1 MKKGTSSNG
10 EIMKIEN
17 EFYVLIKLGTRD
29 KGTFWAKAG
38 IGDIDTDTVF
48 LGADDEFVD
57 DVRNVIRAVN
67 KKTAMML
74 IQEYE
79 SKYNY
84 EKSGFVPILVTEKII
99 W

>member
-1 MKKGTSSNG
+1 
-10 EIMKIEN
+10 MKIEN

-29 KGTFWAKAG
+29 KCTFRAKAG

-48 LGADDEFVD
+48 LGADDKFVD
-57 DVRNVIRAVN
+57 DIKQAVRAVN

-79 SKYNY
+79 RNHDY
-84 EKSGFVPILVTEKII
+84 EKSGFTPILVTEKLT

>member
-1 MKKGTSSNG
+1 
-10 EIMKIEN
+10 MKIEN

-29 KGTFWAKAG
+29 KNTFRSKVG

-48 LGADDEFVD
+48 LGKDDEFVD
-57 DVRNVIRAVN
+57 DIRSAIRAVN

-79 SKYNY
+79 SKHNY
-84 EKSGFVPILVTEKII
+84 EKSGFCPYSCHRKDYMVEKYWDNI
-99 W
+99 

>member
-1 MKKGTSSNG
+1 
-10 EIMKIEN
+10 MKIEK
-17 EFYVLIKLGTRD
+17 EFCVLMRLGTRD
-29 KGTFWAKAG
+29 KGTFRAKAD

-57 DVRNVIRAVN
+57 DIRQAVRAVN
-67 KKTAMML
+67 KKTAMAL

-79 SKYNY
+79 RNHDY
-84 EKSGFVPILVTEKII
+84 EKSGFTPILVTEKLT

>member
-29 KGTFWAKAG
+29 KNTFRSKVG

-48 LGADDEFVD
+48 LGKDDEFVD
-57 DVRNVIRAVN
+57 DIRSAIRAVN

-79 SKYNY
+79 SKHNY

>member
-1 MKKGTSSNG
+1 
-10 EIMKIEN
+10 MKIEN

-29 KGTFWAKAG
+29 KGTFRAKA

-48 LGADDEFVD
+48 LGTDDEFVD
-57 DVRNVIRAVN
+57 DIKQAVRAVN
-67 KKTAMML
+67 KKTAMAL

-79 SKYNY
+79 RNHDY
-84 EKSGFVPILVTEKII
+84 EKSGFTPILVTEKFT

>member
-1 MKKGTSSNG
+1 
-10 EIMKIEN
+10 MKIEN

-29 KGTFWAKAG
+29 KGTFRAKAG

-57 DVRNVIRAVN
+57 DIRQAVRAVN
-67 KKTAMML
+67 KKTAMAL

-79 SKYNY
+79 RNHDY
-84 EKSGFVPILVTEKII
+84 EKSGFTPILVTEKFT

>member
-1 MKKGTSSNG
+1 
-10 EIMKIEN
+10 MKIEN

-29 KGTFWAKAG
+29 KGTFRAKAG

-48 LGADDEFVD
+48 LGVD
-57 DVRNVIRAVN
+57 DIKQAVRAVN
-67 KKTAMML
+67 KKTAMAL

-79 SKYNY
+79 RNHDY
-84 EKSGFVPILVTEKII
+84 EKSGFAPILVTEKLT

>member
-1 MKKGTSSNG
+1 
-10 EIMKIEN
+10 MKIEN
-17 EFYVLIKLGTRD
+17 EFYVLIKFGTRD
-29 KGTFWAKAG
+29 KGTFRAKAG

-57 DVRNVIRAVN
+57 DIKQAVRAAN
-67 KKTAMML
+67 KKTAMAL

-79 SKYNY
+79 RNQDY
-84 EKSGFVPILVTEKII
+84 EKSGFTPILVTEKLT

>member
-1 MKKGTSSNG
+1 
-10 EIMKIEN
+10 MKIEN

-29 KGTFWAKAG
+29 KGTFRAKAG

-48 LGADDEFVD
+48 LGADDSFVD
-57 DVRNVIRAVN
+57 DIKQAMKVKN
-67 KKTAMML
+67 KKTAMIL

-79 SKYNY
+79 SRHNY
-84 EKSGFVPILVTEKII
+84 EKSGFIPILVTEKLT

>member
-1 MKKGTSSNG
+1 MRRL
-10 EIMKIEN
+10 MKIEN

-29 KGTFWAKAG
+29 KGAFRLKAG

-57 DVRNVIRAVN
+57 DIKQAVRAVN
-67 KKTAMML
+67 KKTAVML

-79 SKYNY
+79 RSHDY
-84 EKSGFVPILVTEKII
+84 EKSGFTPILVTEKLT

>member
-1 MKKGTSSNG
+1 
-10 EIMKIEN
+10 MKIEN

-29 KGTFWAKAG
+29 KNTFRSKVG

-48 LGADDEFVD
+48 LGKDDEFVD
-57 DVRNVIRAVN
+57 DIRSAIRAVN

-79 SKYNY
+79 SKHNY
-84 EKSGFVPILVTEKII
+84 GKSGFVPILVTEKII

>member
-1 MKKGTSSNG
+1 
-10 EIMKIEN
+10 MKIEN

-29 KGTFWAKAG
+29 KGTFRAKVG

-57 DVRNVIRAVN
+57 DIRQAVRAIN
-67 KKTAMML
+67 KKTAMAL

-79 SKYNY
+79 CNHDY
-84 EKSGFVPILVTEKII
+84 EKSGFTPILVTEKLT